1 MVKSLNIKGLYDL
14 YDYNISFEE
23 KNPFIITGPNGF
35 GKTTILRIINHL
47 CKGDFWYFYF
57 LVFNSIE
64 TVLSDGLYIQVNKE
78 KVSDKLDDNLS
89 TYTTKIVIKK
99 GDDTTIEFS
108 INSEYIRQV
117 RRMLLPFHL
126 RNSNDI
132 RTEDF
137 LDMHYNIEEDE
148 LMIAQDPSLALI
160 FKPYRCLII
169 EEQRLLDKKTDN
181 DHTATYRTVEDIQI
195 KLKEY
200 LQEARNKYN
209 KVSQQVDGTFIQRL
223 SNKEELAKYK
233 GTNNKKL
240 FDEVKQRVELYK
252 QYGLIDD
259 LNIVGELGV
268 QYAEVLRLYLLDM
281 RRKLDAT
288 KEYYQKLELFGRL
301 VTSKQLSNKKLIF
314 KGDGV
319 SIESNKGKEIPVQKL
334 SSGEQNLIILCYKL
348 VFELDDISLLLI
360 DEPENSM
367 HMAWLEKL
375 LKDYKDVAYQSKSQ
389 MIIATHS
396 PAFIHGNWKLTYD
409 LCEHGTILES

>member
-1 MVKSLNIKGLYDL
+1 
-14 YDYNISFEE
+14 
-23 KNPFIITGPNGF
+23 
-35 GKTTILRIINHL
+35 
-47 CKGDFWYFYF
+47 
-57 LVFNSIE
+57 
-64 TVLSDGLYIQVNKE
+64 
-78 KVSDKLDDNLS
+78 
-89 TYTTKIVIKK
+89 
-99 GDDTTIEFS
+99 
-108 INSEYIRQV
+108 
-117 RRMLLPFHL
+117 MLLPFHL

-137 LDMHYNIEEDE
+137 LDLHYNIEEDE

-268 QYAEVLRLYLLDM
+268 QYAEV
-281 RRKLDAT
+281 
-288 KEYYQKLELFGRL
+288 
-301 VTSKQLSNKKLIF
+301 
-314 KGDGV
+314 
-319 SIESNKGKEIPVQKL
+319 
-334 SSGEQNLIILCYKL
+334 
-348 VFELDDISLLLI
+348 
-360 DEPENSM
+360 
-367 HMAWLEKL
+367 
-375 LKDYKDVAYQSKSQ
+375 
-389 MIIATHS
+389 
-396 PAFIHGNWKLTYD
+396 
-409 LCEHGTILES
+409 